1 MQWAISQLKKRWP
14 NPWPLDTLLDAIK
27 TLVKWEIIK
36 ATLGPGILIQE
47 FYIFLAVSKIVL
59 FCDNSNLTEEKYS

>member
-27 TLVKWEIIK
+27 TLEKWEIIK

-47 FYIFLAVSKIVL
+47 FYIFFGCI
-59 FCDNSNLTEEKYS
+59 